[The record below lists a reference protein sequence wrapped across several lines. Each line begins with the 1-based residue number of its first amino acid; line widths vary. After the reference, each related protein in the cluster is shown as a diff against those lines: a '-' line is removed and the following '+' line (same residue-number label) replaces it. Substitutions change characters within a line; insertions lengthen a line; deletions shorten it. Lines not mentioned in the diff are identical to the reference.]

1 MQPTKLIRTLRAV
14 RRFAE
19 QPVPREVLDDI
30 LEAARWTGSS
40 KNSQPWELVVVAD
53 RGTLQELAKL
63 GQYADLL
70 AGAQCAIVLVME
82 SGGNAFD
89 AGRLAQNIM
98 LAAWAH
104 GVGSCIASLFPEENE
119 RRAKEML
126 GVPEH
131 RSVHTAIALGYPA
144 DAQARKL
151 SGSPPGTRSV
161 VPIGRKPLAE
171 LVSWERYGLHEPA
184 REGGDQG

>member
-1 MQPTKLIRTLRAV
+1 MQPTQLLRTLRAV
-14 RRFAE
+14 RRFSA

-53 RGTLQELAKL
+53 RGNLQQLAKL
-63 GQYADLL
+63 GQYADIL
-70 AGAQCAIVLVME
+70 AGAQCAIVLVMD
-82 SGGNAFD
+82 SAGHAFD

-98 LAAWAH
+98 LGAWAH
-104 GVGSCIASLFPEENE
+104 GVGSCVASLYPEENE

-126 GVPEH
+126 GVPAD

-151 SGSPPGTRSV
+151 SSSPPGTRSA
-161 VPIGRKPLAE
+161 VPLGRRPLTE
-171 LVSWERYGLHEPA
+171 LVSWERYGQHEPV
-184 REGGDQG
+184 REGGERA

>member
-1 MQPTKLIRTLRAV
+1 MRYYRGSRGRAVSPARSEGRQERNMQPTPLIRTFRAV
-14 RRFAE
+14 RHFAE

-53 RGTLQELAKL
+53 HGILQQLARL

-70 AGAQCAIVLVME
+70 AGAQCAIV
-82 SGGNAFD
+82 
-89 AGRLAQNIM
+89 
-98 LAAWAH
+98 
-104 GVGSCIASLFPEENE
+104 
-119 RRAKEML
+119 
-126 GVPEH
+126 
-131 RSVHTAIALGYPA
+131 LGYPA

-161 VPIGRKPLAE
+161 VSIGRKPLAE

-184 REGGDQG
+184 RDGGDQG